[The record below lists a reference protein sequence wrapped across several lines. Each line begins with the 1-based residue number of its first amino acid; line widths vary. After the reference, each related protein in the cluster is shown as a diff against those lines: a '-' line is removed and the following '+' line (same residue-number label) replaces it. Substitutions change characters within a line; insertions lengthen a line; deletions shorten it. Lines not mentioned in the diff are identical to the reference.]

1 MTEDSDGL
9 NEFESS
15 ANVNYSFSNFS
26 FKNHASINYDMFT
39 KGLKDDPPPRTET

>member
-26 FKNHASINYDMFT
+26 FKLRCRIMLPSIMICSP
-39 KGLKDDPPPRTET
+39 KD